1 MRRLV
6 VPPHGRTGV
15 VLRACGVLVSAVLV
29 TAPVLLAAVG
39 HGSTGS
45 VCGPGGDV
53 LSRMPGPVAC
63 SHADVAPPG
72 VDVNEPVSTAELR
85 SRVGAGPAA
94 YEAAEDLG
102 VPMAAA
108 SNATTPAVTCDGD
121 GSSGFRVQAMY
132 VVEAGHANRYAS
144 LLAGFKLWAAGVDDV
159 INRSAAVTG
168 GVRNVRYVTESAAG
182 GTCEA
187 KVLNVT
193 VPAGSMSSF
202 NATISAVQAL
212 GYTDPIRKYLMWTD
226 GTGQCGIAS
235 LYPNDGA
242 TQANPNNGFYAQYA
256 RIDSACWGF
265 GDGAGDHSVEA
276 HELVHTLGAVNRSAA
291 HSTANGHCWDESD
304 TMCYADGGGHAM
316 VQVCPPTLEY
326 LLDCNSDDYFSTYPE
341 PGSYL
346 SGHWN
351 AADSR
356 FLVGGGDGSGG
367 GSAGTPTHLGATIG
381 VNNPAVPGLST
392 QVEVAPVLPTGRTVQ
407 SVAWKAGRADCMF
420 ADATAV
426 QTTITCPAKASGST
440 TVTVTVTDSTAATK
454 VVTSPLTF
462 ATGTARPVGLGLGLD
477 GQQGAASVCTSA
489 TFPVKATVTD
499 TATGQPVLGLA
510 VAFTKK
516 TSAMTVAAAAGAA
529 TTVTGGVATASGV
542 AKLPTSYAARTTAGT
557 VFAAGTSAT
566 VTATPAKCTL
576 GLDAAASDDDV
587 YQGDPVTVSGT
598 LSRTVGGEDVGVA
611 GVSVPVK
618 LTWTEGSASKSLALG
633 TVKTL
638 TDGSFTAAVKPT
650 RSGHLGVAVPAAASW
665 SAVSADL
672 GSLIVRTPTTELT
685 GAADAAAVGYGG
697 TVRVAGR
704 LTRTAGTS
712 TTGVGAASVTVKVL
726 ASGARAATTVG
737 TARTL
742 ADGSYSLAVPLR
754 L

>member
-15 VLRACGVLVSAVLV
+15 VLRACGVLVSALLV
-29 TAPVLLAAVG
+29 TAPVLLAVFD

-108 SNATTPAVTCDGD
+108 SNATTPAVKCDGD

-144 LLAGFKLWAAGVDDV
+144 LLPNFKLWAAGVDDV

-168 GVRNVRYVTESAAG
+168 GVRNVRYVTEPGSG

-212 GYTDPIRKYLMWTD
+212 GYTDPTRKYLMWTD

-326 LLDCNSDDYFSTYPE
+326 LLDCNSDDYFSTYPD

-356 FLVGGGDGSGG
+356 FLIGGGDGSGG

-392 QVEVAPVLPTGRTVQ
+392 QVEVAPVLPAGRSVQ
-407 SVAWKAGRADCMF
+407 SVAWKSGRADCMF

-440 TVTVTVTDSTAATK
+440 TVTVTLTDSTAATK

-462 ATGTARPVGLGLGLD
+462 ATGTARPVGLGRRPRRPAGRCVGVHQRDVPLR
-477 GQQGAASVCTSA
+477 
-489 TFPVKATVTD
+489 ATVTD

-542 AKLPTSYAARTTAGT
+542 ATLPTTYAART
-557 VFAAGTSAT
+557 
-566 VTATPAKCTL
+566 
-576 GLDAAASDDDV
+576 
-587 YQGDPVTVSGT
+587 SGRHR
-598 LSRTVGGEDVGVA
+598 LR
-611 GVSVPVK
+611 
-618 LTWTEGSASKSLALG
+618 
-633 TVKTL
+633 
-638 TDGSFTAAVKPT
+638 
-650 RSGHLGVAVPAAASW
+650 RR
-665 SAVSADL
+665 DL
-672 GSLIVRTPTTELT
+672 GDRHR
-685 GAADAAAVGYGG
+685 DAGEVHP
-697 TVRVAGR
+697 RPRRRRQRRRR
-704 LTRTAGTS
+704 LPG
-712 TTGVGAASVTVKVL
+712 
-726 ASGARAATTVG
+726 
-737 TARTL
+737 
-742 ADGSYSLAVPLR
+742 
-754 L
+754 